1 MRKIT
6 KKNIKTQKH
15 KHTLRSHSNKKQQSQ
30 NKKNTKRQTKNNK
43 KNTIKGGMVGID
55 FWNPFS
61 SNSTKKNK
69 ADDDDNVK
77 PDNNTPIKYSKNL
90 EKLLEKVENSETFKE
105 NLLALSYIHPDTWKS
120 LIKHNINEL
129 KDISQNNNLIKYDEK
144 GYFEALNCPSRK
156 KEDIGK
162 DIKDAPCESEECKQ
176 IFENEE
182 LLDKYHNHNH
192 NLITDTPTVGEAVTT
207 YNNIPVAEAVT
218 TKW

>member
-15 KHTLRSHSNKKQQSQ
+15 KHTLRSHSNKK
-30 NKKNTKRQTKNNK
+30 NTKRQTKNNK
-43 KNTIKGGMVGID
+43 KKTLKGGLFGIT
-55 FWNPFS
+55 NPFS
-61 SNSTKKNK
+61 SDSTKKNK
-69 ADDDDNVK
+69 ADDDN
-77 PDNNTPIKYSKNL
+77 IKHSKNL